1 MSFVSHLE
9 LIEYE
14 SRMLGRE
21 LIKNKEMRE
30 NKILE
35 TIRWRTIPFKE

>member
-21 LIKNKEMRE
+21 LKKQRNEK

>member
-14 SRMLGRE
+14 SRMFGKE
-21 LIKNKEMRE
+21 LKKQRNERK
-30 NKILE
+30 
-35 TIRWRTIPFKE
+35 